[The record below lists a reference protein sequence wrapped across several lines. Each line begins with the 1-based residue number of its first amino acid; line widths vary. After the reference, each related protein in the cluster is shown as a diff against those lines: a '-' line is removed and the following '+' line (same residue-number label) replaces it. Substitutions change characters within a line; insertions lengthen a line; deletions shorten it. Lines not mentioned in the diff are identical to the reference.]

1 MVFNPQTL
9 NGIILQEKRLK
20 LPLLR
25 TDGKF
30 LTISEKQT
38 HGSSI
43 FEIFIIT
50 ILSHIFE
57 G

>member
-9 NGIILQEKRLK
+9 NGVILQEKRLK